1 MQDVGKW
8 GSNSV
13 NMCSILFVCEVRY
26 SLFLLQELDICIC
39 RVKGAGTGGEKIT
52 VCFSAG
58 GVRGV
63 DVYSDDWSRG
73 DGPTQE

>member
-1 MQDVGKW
+1 MIYQ
-8 GSNSV
+8 
-13 NMCSILFVCEVRY
+13 
-26 SLFLLQELDICIC
+26 LDICIC
-39 RVKGAGTGGEKIT
+39 RVKGAGTGGEKVT

-73 DGPTQE
+73 DGPT

>member
-1 MQDVGKW
+1 MYMQDE
-8 GSNSV
+8 GSRNRGREGY
-13 NMCSILFVCEVRY
+13 CL
-26 SLFLLQELDICIC
+26 
-39 RVKGAGTGGEKIT
+39 
-52 VCFSAG
+52 FSAG

>member
-1 MQDVGKW
+1 MWAWITWGYKVHLLTLQRDLSARYMYMQGE
-8 GSNSV
+8 GSRNGV
-13 NMCSILFVCEVRY
+13 
-26 SLFLLQELDICIC
+26 
-39 RVKGAGTGGEKIT
+39 GGEKVT